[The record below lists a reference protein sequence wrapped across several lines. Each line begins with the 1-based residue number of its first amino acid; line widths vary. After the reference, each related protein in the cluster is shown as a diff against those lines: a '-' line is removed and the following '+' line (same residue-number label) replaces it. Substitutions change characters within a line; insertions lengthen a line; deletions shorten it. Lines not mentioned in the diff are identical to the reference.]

1 MYLFEKS
8 DLLIRDI
15 VSTKPYTECPI
26 FYKDQVSLTNYLQQF
41 YSFLHKTAAIFY
53 YGRIRNSVGLDSQ
66 GRI

>member
-41 YSFLHKTAAIFY
+41 YSFYMKLLQFFIMDVFE
-53 YGRIRNSVGLDSQ
+53 IQSD
-66 GRI
+66 